1 MRESKS
7 ERKKKVKNHRKLESK
22 FWAIGE
28 ERAKL
33 VKRIDAE
40 TNELKKKALST
51 QLRAMDAKLIS
62 MSKTVE
68 KSYFYNNIIN

>member
-7 ERKKKVKNHRKLESK
+7 ERRKKVKTHRKLENK
-22 FWAIGE
+22 FWGVGE
-28 ERAKL
+28 ERVKL
-33 VKRIDAE
+33 VQRIDTE

>member
-1 MRESKS
+1 MRASKS
-7 ERKKKVKNHRKLESK
+7 ERRKTIKTHRKLENK
-22 FWAIGE
+22 FWGVGE
-28 ERAKL
+28 ERVKL
-33 VKRIDAE
+33 VQRIDTE

>member
-7 ERKKKVKNHRKLESK
+7 ERKKKVKNHRKLENK
-22 FWAIGE
+22 FWVVGE
-28 ERAKL
+28 ERATL
-33 VKRIDAE
+33 IKRIDSE

>member
-22 FWAIGE
+22 FWVVGE
-28 ERAKL
+28 ERATL
-33 VKRIDAE
+33 VKRIDSE
-40 TNELKKKALST
+40 TNALKKKALST
-51 QLRAMDAKLIS
+51 QLIAMDTKLIS

>member
-22 FWAIGE
+22 FWTIGE